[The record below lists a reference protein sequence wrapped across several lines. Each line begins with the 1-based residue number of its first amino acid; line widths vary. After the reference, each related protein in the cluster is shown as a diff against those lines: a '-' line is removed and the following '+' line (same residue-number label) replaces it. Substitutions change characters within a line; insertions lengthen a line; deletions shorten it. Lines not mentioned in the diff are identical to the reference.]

1 MQPIVFLF
9 LLEILQQEYMVFQN
23 NQNFYY
29 SYPTYLREVFNERV
43 QKITIDAG
51 FTCPN
56 RDGVKGFGGCTYCNN
71 EAFVPSFS
79 LKKNT
84 IAKQVADGIGFF
96 AHKYNNQKYLAYL
109 QSYSNTYGPLDYL
122 KSIYEEALSNP
133 QIAGLVIGTR
143 PDCVSDEL
151 LEYLAE
157 LSKTTYIMVEYGV
170 ESTLNTTLQAIN
182 RGHTY
187 EDAVEA
193 INKTHALGVST
204 SAHLILGLPGE
215 SRQDMLDHAVKIS
228 ELPITTLKLHQ
239 LQIVKQTKMAKQYEE
254 DPSQFHLFSFE
265 EYIDLLCDFIAL
277 MRPEIVLERF
287 VSQTPADLLIAPHWG
302 LKNYEFSAK
311 LEKALRL
318 KNIHQGDKY
327 IKKL

>member
-1 MQPIVFLF
+1 MVEPNSS
-9 LLEILQQEYMVFQN
+9 EYYCN
-23 NQNFYY
+23 
-29 SYPTYLREVFNERV
+29 YPTYLRKVFNERV

-56 RDGVKGFGGCTYCNN
+56 RDGFKGYGGCTYCNN
-71 EAFVPSFS
+71 EAFAPSFS

-96 AHKYNNQKYLAYL
+96 AHKYNNQKYLAYF

-122 KSIYEEALSNP
+122 KSIYEEALSN
-133 QIAGLVIGTR
+133 QKIAGLVIGTR

-151 LEYLAE
+151 LAYLGA
-157 LSKTTYIMVEYGV
+157 LAKKTYIMVEYGV
-170 ESTLNTTLQAIN
+170 ESTLNSTLQAIN

-193 INKTHALGVST
+193 INKTATLGIPT

-215 SRQDMLDHAVKIS
+215 TKQDMLNHAVKIS

-265 EYIDLLCDFIAL
+265 EYIELLCDFIAL

-311 LEKALRL
+311 LEKYLRER
-318 KNIHQGDKY
+318 NIHQGDRY
-327 IKKL
+327 KK

>member
-1 MQPIVFLF
+1 
-9 LLEILQQEYMVFQN
+9 MVAPN
-23 NQNFYY
+23 SRDFYY
-29 SYPTYLREVFNERV
+29 NYPTYLRQVFNERV

-56 RDGVKGFGGCTYCNN
+56 RDGLKGYGGCTYCNN

-96 AHKYNNQKYLAYL
+96 AHKYNNQKYLAYF

-133 QIAGLVIGTR
+133 KIAGLVIGTR

-151 LEYLAE
+151 LAYLGA
-157 LSKTTYIMVEYGV
+157 LAKKTYIIVEYGV

-193 INKTHALGVST
+193 INKTAAHGIPT

-215 SRQDMLDHAVKIS
+215 TRQDMLNHAVKIS

-254 DPSQFHLFSFE
+254 DPSLFHLFSFE
-265 EYIDLLCDFIAL
+265 EYISLLCDFIAL
-277 MRPEIVLERF
+277 VRPEIVLERF
-287 VSQTPADLLIAPHWG
+287 VSQTPADLLIAPYWG

-311 LEKALRL
+311 LEKCLRER
-318 KNIHQGDKY
+318 NIHQGDRY
-327 IKKL
+327 KK

>member
-1 MQPIVFLF
+1 MFFIF
-9 LLEILQQEYMVFQN
+9 LLEFFQRKNMVAPN
-23 NQNFYY
+23 SRDFYY
-29 SYPTYLREVFNERV
+29 NYPSYLREVFNERV

-56 RDGVKGFGGCTYCNN
+56 RDGTKGYGGCTYCNN

-79 LKKNT
+79 QKKEA
-84 IAKQVADGIGFF
+84 IAKQISDGIGFF
-96 AHKYNNQKYLAYL
+96 AHKYNNQKYLAYF
-109 QSYSNTYGPLDYL
+109 QSYSNTYGPIDFL
-122 KSIYEEALSNP
+122 KAIYEEALSNP

-143 PDCVSDEL
+143 PDCITDEL
-151 LEYLAE
+151 LDYLSDLAR
-157 LSKTTYIMVEYGV
+157 KTYIMVEYGV
-170 ESTLNTTLQAIN
+170 ESTLNTTLQTIN

-193 INKTHALGVST
+193 INKTAALGIPT

-215 SRQDMLDHAVKIS
+215 TRQDMLDHAVKIS

-239 LQIVKQTKMAKQYEE
+239 LQIVKQTKMAKQYAE
-254 DPSQFHLFSFE
+254 DPAQFHLFSFE
-265 EYIDLLCDFIAL
+265 EYIDILAEFIAL
-277 MRPEIVLERF
+277 MNPKIVLERF

-311 LEKALRL
+311 LEKCLRER
-318 KNIHQGDKY
+318 NIHQGDRY
-327 IKKL
+327 KK